1 MVVYEIY
8 WRDPIMGYQFL
19 GKLPERR
26 NNPVRITQESIMN
39 WGKKFFG
46 RSLDITGILIL
57 QLKIDET
64 TRETSRQNPFLMNQ
78 RGNLTEDYY

>member
-26 NNPVRITQESIMN
+26 NNPARITHASIMN

-46 RSLDITGILIL
+46 RSLDINGIFIL
-57 QLKIDET
+57 QLKIDKP
-64 TRETSRQNPFLMNQ
+64 TRETSQQNPFFISQ
-78 RGNLTEDYY
+78 CGNLTEDYY

>member
-8 WRDPIMGYQFL
+8 WRDPIKGYQFL

-26 NNPVRITQESIMN
+26 NNPARITHASIIN

-46 RSLDITGILIL
+46 RNLDINGIFIL
-57 QLKIDET
+57 QLEIDED
-64 TRETSRQNPFLMNQ
+64 TRETPRQNPFFITQ
-78 RGNLTEDYY
+78 SGNLTGDYY